1 MPMKQPSRTHMTGVG
16 DAMAGIAARKIAII
30 AKGFIDMM
38 TNYELKKLIQDCAPL
53 FEKNKPS
60 REYKDKPGTPP
71 EVAYRRRITRECMRR
86 KREALY
92 GAGLNSLGKPIGKN
106 AKYRGKNW
114 TMLIGA
120 KKK

>member
-1 MPMKQPSRTHMTGVG
+1 MTGAG
-16 DAMAGIAARKIAII
+16 GAMTAIAAQKIATTV
-30 AKGFIDMM
+30 KGFFDMI

-86 KREALY
+86 KREVLY
-92 GAGLNSLGKPIGKN
+92 RTGLNSLGKPIGKN